1 MTGGIHL
8 KSARTRTS
16 LVTMSVT
23 EMFSLWWKERWV
35 RGLVLSLSP
44 IGLVDVMFTF
54 LLFQAHGPEFEYN
67 PIVRLALTSDWW
79 FAWVAIDIISFV
91 FFAMIAGSY
100 YVHTRRSIFGNK
112 VGWLSF
118 LIALRVGAV
127 VYNIL
132 SFYLDPYPIFW
143 TTIGAIV
150 TYFVVV
156 RLLTRETN
164 ISVAGF
170 KRYWRAKYDRVH
182 DRLIT
187 RGLKREKEEVEASV
201 AEVEP
206 ISTSRIVMLKRAG
219 YLSMVIMVF
228 VSTPFV
234 LTTVGYVT
242 GGLAWN
248 ELVGGNVFWNS
259 VASQSFLAGFAAVII
274 LISIMMYFMM
284 KAFTTQEGAW

>member
-1 MTGGIHL
+1 L
-8 KSARTRTS
+8 KSARTRAS
-16 LVTMSVT
+16 LVTMSMT

-35 RGLVLSLSP
+35 RGLVLALSP
-44 IGLVDVMFTF
+44 IGFVDALFTI

-79 FAWVAIDIISFV
+79 FAWIVVDIISFV

-100 YVHTRRSIFGNK
+100 YVHTRSSIFGNQ

-118 LIALRVGAV
+118 LIALRVGV
-127 VYNIL
+127 VVFNIL

-143 TTIGAIV
+143 TAIGAIV
-150 TYFVVV
+150 TYFSVV
-156 RLLTRETN
+156 RLLTRETD
-164 ISVAGF
+164 ISIAGF

-182 DRLIT
+182 DRLIM
-187 RGLKREKEEVEASV
+187 RGLKREEEEVEEPI

-206 ISTSRIVMLKRAG
+206 ITTSKIVMLKRAG
-219 YLSMVIMVF
+219 YLSMVIVVF

-234 LTTVGYVT
+234 LTAVGYVT

-248 ELVGGNVFWNS
+248 ELFGGNFYWNT

-274 LISIMMYFMM
+274 LISLMMYFML
-284 KAFTTQEGAW
+284 KAFSTTEGAW